1 MLATQPR
8 SHSISLTELRGKLYQ
23 LIDQTI
29 ATGVPIEIE
38 RKGHTLKI
46 SLENAPSKISRLISR
61 PETIVN
67 KNDDLIHADW
77 MKNWDAGL

>member
-1 MLATQPR
+1 MLAMPN

-29 ATGVPIEIE
+29 ETGIPIEIE

-46 SLENAPSKISRLISR
+46 SLEKAPAKMDRLIKR
-61 PETIVN
+61 PETIIH
-67 KNDDLIHADW
+67 KNDDLIQTDW
-77 MKNWDAGL
+77 MKDWNAEL

>member
-1 MLATQPR
+1 MLTMP
-8 SHSISLTELRGKLYQ
+8 HSISLTELRGKLYQ

-29 ATGVPIEIE
+29 ATGIPIEIE
-38 RKGHTLKI
+38 RKGHILKI
-46 SLENAPSKISRLISR
+46 SLENAPSKMDRLIKR
-61 PETIVN
+61 PDVILN

>member
-1 MLATQPR
+1 MLATSN

-29 ATGVPIEIE
+29 ETGIPIEIE
-38 RKGHTLKI
+38 RKGHILKI
-46 SLENAPSKISRLISR
+46 SLENAPAKMDRLIRR

-67 KNDDLIHADW
+67 KNDDLIYADW
-77 MKNWDAGL
+77 MKNWDSGL